1 MKERYRL
8 FRRRK
13 SVYYAFDNTTGK
25 KQSLDTKDP
34 SEAERLVMSLNEAGK
49 QPAMNLR
56 LARVYLQHSDP
67 AFSSRIWQHVMDE
80 AAKTKRGEA
89 QLRWVRGMKEKPFD
103 RIRNLPVIETRAEH
117 FIGMLDI
124 GTVCTNIFL
133 RRLHNFALD
142 MSWLPAPIIV
152 RRQWPKIRFK
162 EKRGVTAEEHQKILA
177 GEQNPEWRAYYQMLW
192 HVGGAQSDVANLCA
206 GNVDWQHKV
215 ISFSRMKTGITVQ
228 LHVGREAEQILSDLP
243 SEGFLFP
250 NIAGMKES
258 DRGKAFIRRC
268 RLVQVNRASPHSYRY
283 ARAERA
289 KSPGYPER
297 FAQEALGHSSKAV
310 HRAYARRALVKIPS
324 LEDYEKRAQ
333 EKSEAAAA

>member
-1 MKERYRL
+1 
-8 FRRRK
+8 
-13 SVYYAFDNTTGK
+13 
-25 KQSLDTKDP
+25 
-34 SEAERLVMSLNEAGK
+34 
-49 QPAMNLR
+49 
-56 LARVYLQHSDP
+56 
-67 AFSSRIWQHVMDE
+67 MDE

-89 QLRWVRGMKEKPFD
+89 QARWIRGVKEKPFD

-117 FIGMLDI
+117 FIAMLDI

-152 RRQWPKIRFK
+152 RRQWPKIHFK
-162 EKRGVTAEEHQKILA
+162 EKRGVTADEHQKILA
-177 GEQNPEWRAYYQMLW
+177 GEQNREWRAYYQTLW
-192 HVGGAQSDVANLCA
+192 HVGGAQSDVATLRA
-206 GNVDWQHKV
+206 ENVDWNHKV
-215 ISFSRMKTGITVQ
+215 VSFSRMKTGTTVQ
-228 LHVGREAEQILSDLP
+228 LHFGKDAEQILSDLP

-258 DRGKAFIRRC
+258 DRAKAFIRRC
-268 RLVQVNRASPHSYRY
+268 RLVKVSGVSLHSYRY
-283 ARAERA
+283 AWAERA
-289 KSPGYPER
+289 KSAGYPER

-333 EKSEAAAA
+333 EKTETAPV